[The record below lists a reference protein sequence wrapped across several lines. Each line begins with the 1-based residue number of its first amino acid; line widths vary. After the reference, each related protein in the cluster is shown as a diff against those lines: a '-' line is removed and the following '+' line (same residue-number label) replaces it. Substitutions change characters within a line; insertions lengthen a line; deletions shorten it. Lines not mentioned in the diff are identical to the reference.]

1 MDYFINKD
9 EALTTIKIGEIINAF
24 RTQALPKLER
34 YNNYYLGNQEIM
46 RKTVNDDTKP
56 NNKVVS
62 NYMYEIVN
70 TYTGYLTGI
79 DITYTSDE
87 DIQEIQD
94 VLNYNDVSNEDMSLL
109 KNALIF
115 GKAFEICWIDDE
127 GKQRFKALDP
137 RECIAIYENTLEEN
151 LRAVIRFYAVDN
163 LSIAK
168 SQFYIEVYDE
178 RETATYLSDSSF
190 ASFQLLDLK
199 PNFYGQVPI
208 TVFKLN
214 DEEESIFDKVMTLQ
228 DAYNTLL
235 SNEVDDFQA
244 FVMAYL
250 TLEGVEDIDEDSLH
264 LMRSN
269 RVLQLPEGG
278 KASFLTKN
286 ISDTQIENML
296 KNISDTI
303 REISAC
309 PNFADDSFGTS
320 SGIAIRYKLL
330 NFENR
335 AGAIEKQMTKA
346 LQRRIELLTSIM
358 SLTLG
363 ESAWR
368 DIQIIFTRNLPVDYQ
383 DITSMISQLRG
394 LVSDKTLISLLPF
407 VQDVD
412 AEMEA
417 IEEQNAAK
425 QSIYSST
432 FNSND
437 LLD

>member
-1 MDYFINKD
+1 
-9 EALTTIKIGEIINAF
+9 
-24 RTQALPKLER
+24 
-34 YNNYYLGNQEIM
+34 
-46 RKTVNDDTKP
+46 
-56 NNKVVS
+56 
-62 NYMYEIVN
+62 
-70 TYTGYLTGI
+70 
-79 DITYTSDE
+79 
-87 DIQEIQD
+87 
-94 VLNYNDVSNEDMSLL
+94 
-109 KNALIF
+109 
-115 GKAFEICWIDDE
+115 
-127 GKQRFKALDP
+127 
-137 RECIAIYENTLEEN
+137 
-151 LRAVIRFYAVDN
+151 
-163 LSIAK
+163 
-168 SQFYIEVYDE
+168 
-178 RETATYLSDSSF
+178 
-190 ASFQLLDLK
+190 
-199 PNFYGQVPI
+199 
-208 TVFKLN
+208 
-214 DEEESIFDKVMTLQ
+214 MTLQ

-250 TLEGVEDIDEDSLH
+250 TLEGVEDIDEESLH

-296 KNISDTI
+296 TNISNTI
-303 REISAC
+303 REIAAC
-309 PNFADDSFGTS
+309 PNFADDAFGTS

-368 DIQIIFTRNLPVDYQ
+368 DIQIVFTRNLPVDYQ

-394 LVSDKTLISLLPF
+394 LVSDKTLIGLLPF